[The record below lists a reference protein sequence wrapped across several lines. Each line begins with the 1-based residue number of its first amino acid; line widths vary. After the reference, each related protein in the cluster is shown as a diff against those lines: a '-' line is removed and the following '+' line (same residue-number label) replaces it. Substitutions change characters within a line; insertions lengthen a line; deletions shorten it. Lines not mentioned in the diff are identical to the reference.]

1 MNKVIFIGRVSSQ
14 PEVNQSGTDNVCVT
28 FSIAV
33 KRKFVKNGGP
43 DTDFFDCV
51 AFKNNAQFI
60 EKYVDQGMRIFVAG
74 NMQNNSY
81 QNRDGDTVW
90 TTELVVEE
98 VEALESKAETE
109 LRRSQTANRQRNR

>member
-1 MNKVIFIGRVSSQ
+1 MNKVLFIGRVSSQ
-14 PEVNQSGTDNVCVT
+14 PEVSNSGTDNVCVT

-60 EKYVDQGMRIFVAG
+60 EKYVEQGMRISVAG
-74 NMQNNSY
+74 NIQNNSY
-81 QNRDGDTVW
+81 KNRNGDNVW
-90 TTELVVEE
+90 TTELFIEDVES
-98 VEALESKAETE
+98 LESKAETE
-109 LRRSQTANRQRNR
+109 LRRSQAANRQRNA